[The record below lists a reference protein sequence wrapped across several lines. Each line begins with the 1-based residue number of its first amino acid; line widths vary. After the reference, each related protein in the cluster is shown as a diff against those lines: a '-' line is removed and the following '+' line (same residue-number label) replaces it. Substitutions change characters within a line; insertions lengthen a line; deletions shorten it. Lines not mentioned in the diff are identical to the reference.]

1 MILTRY
7 NILIYEI
14 NNPMIRS
21 VFDTSNAL
29 RDIRIINGPFSQPI
43 NYVIFIAE
51 EKWKKKKV

>member
-51 EKWKKKKV
+51 EK